1 MRAETGSGLPI
12 PVCWA
17 STSMVSQDLE
27 SVRRAGETRKN
38 PFCPQNPGRVPPRG
52 GGHSG
57 KSRLGGPLG
66 LSGAQWQ
73 PEDLK
78 HCNSRLW

>member
-1 MRAETGSGLPI
+1 MRAETGSGLPT

-17 STSMVSQDLE
+17 STSMVSWNPLGGLGKQGGTHSAL
-27 SVRRAGETRKN
+27 RKLGM
-38 PFCPQNPGRVPPRG
+38 CHLG

-66 LSGAQWQ
+66 LEGLSGAQWQ

-78 HCNSRLW
+78 HCSSRL